1 MRTTFL
7 ALLRRTVLATAA
19 ALAAVPAARGQSPW
33 CTFPDP
39 LSTAEV
45 AAMLDRVGLAGT
57 ARETAM
63 QTFEAYLAE
72 SLAIARDE
80 IAPFCTETSGAPSQD
95 DREVER
101 RIATRKRIAGQLA
114 LADARLADAI
124 AAAAGTAGEVKA
136 RLERERLERR
146 HWMQLIGSRLE
157 RRDGA
162 EFADGLA
169 ECGVAVDGEVLS
181 ALAARSAELT
191 SAWRRLAN
199 ATADEPLEMRQAI
212 EAAGLKRPET
222 GGQEAWE
229 AYFSGMTKIRA
240 EVRGRQREIRASI
253 RRLQR
258 DTERSLVALVGPEAG
273 RKLRDWF
280 IQRTYTSLLRP
291 RNPVPPL
298 LTEAERKAKSGEIAA
313 ESFADLQAIAA
324 EHATRR
330 AELDARLM
338 DLLDARWAEGGG
350 GPSFLAFEGQETGPD
365 PTARILEDRAALD
378 ESTLARLRE
387 GAPGLEPPGEV
398 ERDGPRIS
406 VGGMELQIEAGAI
419 AGGGTFVIQ
428 AGGDGGGGEGV
439 AVVAM
444 TMEATGGGRGR
455 AISRD
460 DLAAWSKRLGVPED
474 SMPLLEIL
482 LEDYLA
488 KYAEIEN
495 GPLAELGGGGGP
507 FGNPEIP
514 ASRRHDLMR
523 DATERLL
530 VLDAEFFANMAAA
543 LGGTVDAG
551 SNARLGNERRRSVHR
566 EAMKGESGFG
576 MIGMNESETFDL
588 ATVVAG
594 VSLPDTARAA
604 LEPLLVAYDAE
615 ATPLLA
621 SSYARHASAAR
632 TAAIEQERL
641 MQQMEQES
649 QDGGEVRS
657 TVFAGSPDAEA
668 MERQQSAQREMNAAT
683 AAVRTALKASVA
695 ATVAALSDEDSRLA
709 LQDAVDRAAYPRF
722 FRDPRSA
729 GPRFDAAL
737 ELPDLAPA
745 NREAIAAARRAWE
758 TEWRRIT
765 GDLVS
770 ASRELVAKASSAKE
784 GQNQMPLLI
793 TQQET
798 QQRLRFERSEANEKA
813 MRDLKALLTPEQAKA
828 VGELPPAPK
837 RGPIMFGN

>member
-1 MRTTFL
+1 MRTPLLAFL
-7 ALLRRTVLATAA
+7 RQAVVAA
-19 ALAAVPAARGQSPW
+19 AVALAAVPAARGQSPW

-57 ARETAM
+57 ARETAI
-63 QTFEAYLAE
+63 QAFEAYLAE

-80 IAPFCTETSGAPSQD
+80 IAPFCTETSGTPSQD

-114 LADARLADAI
+114 QADARLADAI
-124 AAAAGTAGEVKA
+124 AAAAGSDGEVKA

-229 AYFSGMTKIRA
+229 AYFSGMSKVRA
-240 EVRGRQREIRASI
+240 EVRGRQRAIRVSI

-273 RKLRDWF
+273 PKLRDWF
-280 IQRTYTSLLRP
+280 IQRTYPSLLRP

-378 ESTLARLRE
+378 ESTLARLKE

-398 ERDGPRIS
+398 ERDAPRIS

-460 DLAAWSKRLGVPED
+460 DLAAWSKRLGVPDD

-507 FGNPEIP
+507 FGNPEVP

-523 DATERLL
+523 EATERLL
-530 VLDAEFFANMAAA
+530 VLDAEFFANVAAA
-543 LGGTVDAG
+543 LGSTVDAD
-551 SNARLGNERRRSVHR
+551 SIARLGNERRRSVHR
-566 EAMKGESGFG
+566 AAMKGEFGFG

-594 VSLPDTARAA
+594 VSLSDPARAS
-604 LEPLLVAYDAE
+604 LQPLLVAYDAE
-615 ATPLLA
+615 ATPLLE

-632 TAAIEQERL
+632 TVAIEQEKMMRR
-641 MQQMEQES
+641 MEQLP
-649 QDGGEVRS
+649 DGNQAQS

-683 AAVRTALKASVA
+683 AAVRTALEASVA
-695 ATVAALSDEDSRLA
+695 ATVAALPDEDSRLA

-765 GDLVS
+765 GDMVS

-828 VGELPPAPK
+828 IGDLPPAPK